1 VFDGSEW
8 SITQAEVLAID
19 RTSNAAPVVDA
30 GAAMKIDG
38 GKVSCAIDPFT
49 GAWDCD
55 SCPSVATV
63 IGDDATSTDADGD
76 ALALTWSVVSG
87 DVDITSDV
95 HASTIDV
102 TLDGFAP
109 DSPTCEERDFELAFE
124 GTDCP
129 GETGRDTVVVTV
141 QCCGS

>member
-1 VFDGSEW
+1 
-8 SITQAEVLAID
+8 
-19 RTSNAAPVVDA
+19 
-30 GAAMKIDG
+30 MKIDG